1 MNQLV
6 LSLFP
11 GMDLL
16 GMAFEMEGFTVV
28 KGPDILMGGD
38 IRNWHSIDGK
48 FDGVIGGPPCKPFSN
63 AISGAGGSEFATQGN
78 LIPEFERIVMESK
91 PTWYVMENVKKAPIP
106 FTNSGYWYD
115 CTDNAYLICK
125 SYNLLDAWECGSS
138 QHRIRRF
145 SSNLWLVPKTIPVSE
160 RHPDPWPTVTAT
172 EYKMSA
178 GSNERAQRQ
187 RAGRK
192 VGRKMTLAEVNEAFG
207 LPIDFETPALTNAM
221 SYIVRGNSVPI
232 PLGRTIARAVK
243 EALNYIGE

>member
-1 MNQLV
+1 MAQLV

-11 GMDLL
+11 GMDLF
-16 GMAFEMEGFTVV
+16 GMAFEMEGFVVV

-38 IRNWHSIDGK
+38 IRKWHSLEGK
-48 FDGVIGGPPCKPFSN
+48 FDGIIGGPPCKSFSK

-78 LIPEFERIVMESK
+78 LIPEFERIVEESK
-91 PTWYVMENVKKAPIP
+91 PKWYVMENVKAAPIP
-106 FTNSGYWYD
+106 FYNTEVD
-115 CTDNAYLICK
+115 FIFRCQ

-145 SSNLWLVPKTIPVSE
+145 SSNLWLKPKPISVSE

-192 VGRKMTLAEVNEAFG
+192 VGRKMTLQEVNEAMG
-207 LPIDFETPALTNAM
+207 LPSDFETPALTNAM
-221 SYIVRGNSVPI
+221 SYQVRGNGVPI

-243 EALNYIGE
+243 EALIQG